1 MIMRED
7 EEREECE
14 IGIWAIFIAVIAAM
28 AVSFISGYTIYNS
41 PSFKERPF
49 SDVLMMSILSPGA
62 GLAAGV
68 LSLLIYEAFT
78 NGKPKKRINKNTYKF

>member
-1 MIMRED
+1 MRED

-28 AVSFISGYTIYNS
+28 AVSFILGHVFYVS
-41 PSFKERPF
+41 PNFKESAF
-49 SDVLMMSILSPGA
+49 SDVLMMSIVSPFA
-62 GLAAGV
+62 GMAAAGV
-68 LSLLIYEAFT
+68 FLLIYEAFT

>member
-28 AVSFISGYTIYNS
+28 AVSFISGYAIYNS

-49 SDVLMMSILSPGA
+49 SDVLMMSVLSPGA

-68 LSLLIYEAFT
+68 LIYEAFT